1 MLRRM
6 RRLVRHTAPLLLATL
21 LAACRPVPPVTYEI
35 PPGLSASFPPDA
47 LKTNKRYQQA
57 FCSVLAERIFDGD
70 GWKECKTY
78 VDMPS
83 SLQPQPL
90 KEERLKGWTLLL
102 VGGFGAQCFSP
113 TVVAFEDAAEHLD
126 QYHDVGYH
134 VIDVNGF
141 GSSEDNAELIVKKVK
156 KLSEKRF
163 IAVTHS
169 KGAADFM
176 VALTKYPDDLKR
188 VKGLVTIAGAVGG
201 SWLVD
206 DFIGLNNKVLR
217 GLLLNKCEAPKR
229 LMDNGLDSMRRD
241 TRQKFLASVPHNW
254 RAYSVSAVSKDANTS
269 DVLKPLWNRV
279 APYAKEQDSHI
290 VEREALVPRGE
301 YLGRA
306 LADHW
311 AVAMPFTPNDKIK
324 DKARRFVDRRV
335 QWNRFPRAPLVE
347 AAVRIVT
354 EDIPR
359 PAAQ

>member
-1 MLRRM
+1 M
-6 RRLVRHTAPLLLATL
+6 RRLVRHAALVSLVTL
-21 LAACRPVPPVTYEI
+21 LAACRSVPAVKYEI

-47 LKTNKRYQQA
+47 LNTNKRYQQA

-70 GWKECKTY
+70 DWHECKEY
-78 VDMPS
+78 VDMTS
-83 SLQPQPL
+83 SLEPQPL
-90 KEERLKGWTLLL
+90 NDDKLKGWTLLL

-113 TVVAFEDAAEHLD
+113 TVVAFKDAAEHLK
-126 QYHDVGYH
+126 QYHEVGYH

-141 GSSEDNAELIVKKVK
+141 GSSDENAELIVKKVK
-156 KLSEKRF
+156 ELREERF

-176 VALTKYPDDLKR
+176 VALTKHPSDLER

-206 DFIGLNNKVLR
+206 DFIDLNNKVLR
-217 GLLLNKCEAPKR
+217 ELLLKKCEAPRR

-241 TRQKFLASVPHNW
+241 TRQKFLASVAHNW
-254 RAYSVSAVSKDANTS
+254 PAYSVSAVSKEKNTS
-269 DVLKPLWNRV
+269 DVLMPLWKRV
-279 APYAKEQDSHI
+279 SPYAKEQDSHI
-290 VEREALVPRGE
+290 VEREALVPRGQ

-306 LADHW
+306 LGDHW
-311 AVAMPFTPNDKIK
+311 AVAMPFTPNDKITG
-324 DKARRFVDRRV
+324 KARRFVDRRV

-354 EDIPR
+354 EDIP
-359 PAAQ
+359 